1 MVTWPSDYTGR
12 FIPGV
17 VVRLSSGVQGYVT
30 SVGAGGASFKVKI
43 GVVRHRDGVEVLE
56 SVPKNAEEE
65 TATESELEIVAPEN
79 KSHIIVVAEK
89 DSQVARGET
98 GQLVSIDGVDGV
110 IRVNS
115 SGDVVILDMSCLAR
129 YWHEQ

>member
-1 MVTWPSDYTGR
+1 M
-12 FIPGV
+12 
-17 VVRLSSGVQGYVT
+17 
-30 SVGAGGASFKVKI
+30 
-43 GVVRHRDGVEVLE
+43 
-56 SVPKNAEEE
+56 
-65 TATESELEIVAPEN
+65 APEN

>member
-1 MVTWPSDYTGR
+1 M
-12 FIPGV
+12 
-17 VVRLSSGVQGYVT
+17 
-30 SVGAGGASFKVKI
+30 
-43 GVVRHRDGVEVLE
+43 VRHRDGVEVLE

>member
-1 MVTWPSDYTGR
+1 MYKR
-12 FIPGV
+12 QIPGV
-17 VVRLSSGVQGYVT
+17 VVRLSSGAQGYVT

>member
-1 MVTWPSDYTGR
+1 VVTWPADYAGR

-17 VVRLSSGVQGYVT
+17 VVRLSSGAQGYVT
-30 SVGAGGASFKVKI
+30 SVGPGGASFKVKI
-43 GVVRHRDGVEVLE
+43 GAVRHRDGVEVLE

-65 TATESELEIVAPEN
+65 TVTESELEIVAPEN